1 MICAGPQI
9 AAARTL
15 LQWSQTKL
23 AKAAGLSR
31 NAVAYW
37 EAAKTIPFGGY
48 NTPVAVR
55 WIEEAL
61 KAAGVR
67 TVVKPYAGC
76 YLIPGEPDDR
86 MPASSD
92 TCVTS
97 VSTGH

>member
-31 NAVAYW
+31 NTVAYW

-48 NTPVAVR
+48 Q
-55 WIEEAL
+55 
-61 KAAGVR
+61 
-67 TVVKPYAGC
+67 YARC
-76 YLIPGEPDDR
+76 
-86 MPASSD
+86 SSVD
-92 TCVTS
+92 
-97 VSTGH
+97 